1 MFPLCPFCDINTCLW
16 RSTLTHKDP
25 FSLCVSRWQQ
35 RERER
40 LGRQVQRL
48 ASAHFSDT
56 FCLIDWP
63 AVASDFIVYKKL
75 DNFACIMFLSSH
87 PEVVKVTVHPATSP
101 ELSNAGAAAHRV
113 AGERT
118 LWVLCG
124 CFSEKETHQELLLPR
139 GHLPIP
145 QGKSRNWV
153 LLLVTSDN
161 FYVGRSK
168 NAESANCFET
178 KQTSKV
184 IEKKNQVYRV
194 SDHKIP

>member
-1 MFPLCPFCDINTCLW
+1 MCLQTTTARARATRTTGSKVSERTFFRYLLFNWLTCC
-16 RSTLTHKDP
+16 
-25 FSLCVSRWQQ
+25 SLRFHSLQK
-35 RERER
+35 
-40 LGRQVQRL
+40 
-48 ASAHFSDT
+48 T
-56 FCLIDWP
+56 
-63 AVASDFIVYKKL
+63 

-87 PEVVKVTVHPATSP
+87 PEVIKVTVHPATSP

-168 NAESANCFET
+168 NAESVNCFET
-178 KQTSKV
+178 KQTSKE
-184 IEKKNQVYRV
+184 IEKKIKSIV
-194 SDHKIP
+194 SVTIKFLNRRH